1 MERLVDDFWKESV
14 LFLNLDG
21 ELQISFSPQLTIFPS
36 SLSFKDE
43 ARFASEHLSSAADL
57 ANELLRIDL
66 FSFFFNI
73 SEWYKRFEKRHV
85 PELVTQHST
94 CGDLRKIPSAAK
106 RRLHRDLEEHVHDLL
121 LKYADGGCSPFC
133 EKILYR
139 ACSAGLSI
147 QLDNPTPDYIPHE
160 DEPYR
165 HLSGQALPFSTLYG
179 IWAKKCAITTKLV
192 DSSIAALKFPNIK
205 KEVASS
211 LLIDLNNG
219 QKTQEADSTVGI
231 LDALSSPIAPGSVIA
246 EIPITTQLS
255 SNDTYRL
262 GCAICL
268 FIYQECLR
276 LSKKSPS
283 FSRNSLIKQYQPYAQ
298 SLFIGLE
305 GHVSD
310 TLALFRN
317 LAIQVKNDLK
327 ETLVDPSKYSA
338 LDQLIEM
345 ADYYSD
351 NCLIP
356 KEINRTGYVSER
368 YIPAIYCL
376 SDPSSLSR
384 LLLHKAMIAKADGSI
399 ASYTTSSFP
408 AFYQTIVGLLYTSG
422 NNLKRCE
429 KCGLP
434 FFPSGNH
441 SPYCERLH
449 LHPLAFG
456 AAGFGDDDIAD
467 RKLAHNAATSIK
479 RKGSRQKNAA
489 LKKSYEHL
497 GSFVDKVAGPYYQ
510 KEPSISNET
519 YEEWRSL
526 NVRIGGEELTS
537 ERFPIYVIWENR
549 VIDGRTPIVVSGIAE
564 DHPDFQA
571 HLSNLKDCVEAPG
584 QGIEKGSCTLPA
596 YRLMEEVVSFNKKLK
611 KESKGK
617 TGMPRLP
624 FPGISSSEMG
634 NYYRLANALTPSIAK
649 NEDGQ
654 SGEQQSDI
662 QAQNNLSFSDRDYK
676 TNVRYRKAP
685 IHLTAVDMANATCLK
700 RNMSRRKKIL
710 SDLKEGKLLL
720 SSLFNEHRPLDV
732 ALGQNYLESLLKND
746 PCLDT
751 DSGRKYLKSI
761 GINTMVQLNR
771 LPASQLC
778 AFFSWVNLTESK
790 NFHKKPGI

>member
-1 MERLVDDFWKESV
+1 MERLADDFWKESV

-36 SLSFKDE
+36 DLSFKDE
-43 ARFASEHLSSAADL
+43 AQFASETLSSAADL

-73 SEWYKRFEKRHV
+73 SEWYKRFEKRHI
-85 PELVTQHST
+85 PELNTQHST

-106 RRLHRDLEEHVHDLL
+106 RRLHLDLEEHVHDLL

-192 DSSIAALKFPNIK
+192 YSSIAALKFPNIK

-219 QKTQEADSTVGI
+219 QKTQEADSAVGI
-231 LDALSSPIAPGSVIA
+231 LDALSSPIAPGSVVA

-268 FIYQECLR
+268 LIYQECLR

-298 SLFIGLE
+298 SLFIGLG

-310 TLALFRN
+310 TLALFID
-317 LAIQVKNDLK
+317 LAIQVRKNL
-327 ETLVDPSKYSA
+327 EATLVDPSKYSA

-345 ADYYSD
+345 AAYYSD
-351 NCLIP
+351 NCLVP
-356 KEINRTGYVSER
+356 KEINGTGYVSER
-368 YIPAIYCL
+368 YIPAKYCL
-376 SDPSSLSR
+376 SDPTSLSR
-384 LLLHKAMIAKADGSI
+384 LLLHRAMIAKADGSI
-399 ASYTTSSFP
+399 VSYATGSFP

-422 NNLKRCE
+422 NNLKRCK

-441 SPYCERLH
+441 SPYCDRLH
-449 LHPLAFG
+449 LHPLALG

-526 NVRIGGEELTS
+526 NVRIGSEELTS
-537 ERFPIYVIWENR
+537 ESFPIYVIWDNR
-549 VIDGRTPIVVSGIAE
+549 VIDGQTPVDVSGIAE
-564 DHPDFQA
+564 DHPDFQT
-571 HLSNLKDCVEAPG
+571 HLNDLKDSVKIHD
-584 QGIEKGSCTLPA
+584 QGIEEGSCALPA
-596 YRLMEEVVSFNKKLK
+596 YRLMEEVVRFNKKLK

-617 TGMPRLP
+617 TSMPRLP
-624 FPGISSSEMG
+624 FPGISPSEMG
-634 NYYRLANALTPSIAK
+634 NYYRLANALTPTIAK

-685 IHLTAVDMANATCLK
+685 IHLTDVDMANAVCLK
-700 RNMSRRKKIL
+700 RNMSRSKKIL

-732 ALGQNYLESLLKND
+732 ALGQNYLESLLTND
-746 PCLDT
+746 PHLDT
-751 DSGRKYLKSI
+751 NSGRKYLKSI
-761 GINTMVQLNR
+761 GINTMVQLKR

-778 AFFSWVNLTESK
+778 AFFSWVNLTEGK
-790 NFHKKPGI
+790 NFYKKPE

>member
-1 MERLVDDFWKESV
+1 MEHLADDFWKESI
-14 LFLNLDG
+14 LFMDLDG
-21 ELQISFSPQLTIFPS
+21 ALQVSFSPQLAIFPS
-36 SLSFKDE
+36 DLSFKDE
-43 ARFASEHLSSAADL
+43 ARFASKHLSSAADL

-73 SEWYKRFEKRHV
+73 SEWYKRFEKRSI
-85 PELVTQHST
+85 PELISLHST
-94 CGDLRKIPSAAK
+94 CGDLRKIPTVTK
-106 RRLHRDLEEHVHDLL
+106 RRLHRDLEEHVHNLL

-133 EKILYR
+133 EKIINR

-147 QLDNPTPDYIPHE
+147 QLDHPTPDYIPHE

-165 HLSGQALPFSTLYG
+165 HLSGQALPFSKLYG

-192 DSSIAALKFPNIK
+192 DSSIDALNFPTIK

-211 LLIDLNNG
+211 LLSDLNNR
-219 QKTQEADSTVGI
+219 QEMQETDSSDGI
-231 LDALSSPIAPGSVIA
+231 LDAISTPIASDSVVA
-246 EIPITTQLS
+246 EIPIATQLS
-255 SNDTYRL
+255 LNDTHRL

-268 FIYQECLR
+268 LIYQECLR
-276 LSKKSPS
+276 LSKKTSS
-283 FSRNSLIKQYQPYAQ
+283 FSRNSLIKQYQPHAQ

-305 GHVSD
+305 GHVSE
-310 TLALFRN
+310 TLTLFRD
-317 LAIQVKNDLK
+317 LAIQVKKDLK
-327 ETLVDPSKYSA
+327 ATLVDPSKYSA
-338 LDQLIEM
+338 LDQLVEI

-356 KEINRTGYVSER
+356 KEGNRAGYISER
-368 YIPAIYCL
+368 YIPAKYCL

-384 LLLHKAMIAKADGSI
+384 LLLHKAMIAKASGSVVP
-399 ASYTTSSFP
+399 YTTSSFP

-449 LHPLAFG
+449 LHPSALG
-456 AAGFGDDDIAD
+456 AADYGDNDIAD

-479 RKGSRQKNAA
+479 RKGSRLKNAA
-489 LKKSYEHL
+489 LKKSYDHL
-497 GSFVDKVAGPYYQ
+497 GLFVDKVAGPCYQ

-526 NVRIGGEELTS
+526 NVRIGGTELTS
-537 ERFPIYVIWENR
+537 DSFPIYVIWDNQ
-549 VIDGRTPIVVSGIAE
+549 VINGHTPVIVSGIAE
-564 DHPDFQA
+564 DYPDFQTQ
-571 HLSNLKDCVEAPG
+571 LNNLIDSVEIHG
-584 QGIEKGSCTLPA
+584 QGIGEGSYMLPA
-596 YRLMEEVVSFNKKLK
+596 YRLMEEVVRFNQKLK

-617 TGMPRLP
+617 TSTPRLP
-624 FPGISSSEMG
+624 FPGIPSSEMG
-634 NYYRLANALTPSIAK
+634 DCYRLANALTPTIAK
-649 NEDGQ
+649 NENEQ
-654 SGEQQSDI
+654 SGKKRSNM
-662 QAQNNLSFSDRDYK
+662 QAQNNPFFSVNDYK

-685 IHLTAVDMANATCLK
+685 IHLTNVDIANAACLK

-710 SDLKEGKLLL
+710 SDLREGKLLL
-720 SSLFNEHRPLDV
+720 SSLFNEHMPLDV
-732 ALGQNYLESLLKND
+732 ALGQNNLELLLTTD
-746 PCLDT
+746 PRLDT

-761 GINTMVQLNR
+761 GINTMMQLKK
-771 LPASQLC
+771 LPAGQLC

-790 NFHKKPGI
+790 HLHKNPE

>member
-1 MERLVDDFWKESV
+1 MKQLTDDFWKESV

-36 SLSFKDE
+36 DLSFKDE

-57 ANELLRIDL
+57 ANELLRLDL

-73 SEWYKRFEKRHV
+73 SEWYKRFEKRHI
-85 PELVTQHST
+85 PELITQHST

-106 RRLHRDLEEHVHDLL
+106 RRLHRDLEDHVHDLL

-147 QLDNPTPDYIPHE
+147 QLDNPTPNYIPHE
-160 DEPYR
+160 GEPYR
-165 HLSGQALPFSTLYG
+165 HLSGQALPFSKLYG

-192 DSSIAALKFPNIK
+192 DSSIAALNFPNINK
-205 KEVASS
+205 KVASS

-231 LDALSSPIAPGSVIA
+231 LDALSSPIAPGSVVA

-268 FIYQECLR
+268 LIYQECLR

-310 TLALFRN
+310 TLALFKD
-317 LAIQVKNDLK
+317 LAIQVRKNLK
-327 ETLVDPSKYSA
+327 ATLVDPSKYSA

-345 ADYYSD
+345 ATYYSD
-351 NCLIP
+351 NCLVP
-356 KEINRTGYVSER
+356 KEINGTGYVSER
-368 YIPAIYCL
+368 YIPAKYSL
-376 SDPSSLSR
+376 SDPASLSR

-399 ASYTTSSFP
+399 VSYTTSSFP

-449 LHPLAFG
+449 LHPLALG

-479 RKGSRQKNAA
+479 RKGSRQKNAV

-526 NVRIGGEELTS
+526 NVHIGGEELTNES
-537 ERFPIYVIWENR
+537 FPIYVIWDNR

-571 HLSNLKDCVEAPG
+571 HLSNLKDCVEVPG

-611 KESKGK
+611 RENKGK
-617 TGMPRLP
+617 ARLTSLP
-624 FPGISSSEMG
+624 FPGIPSPEVG
-634 NYYRLANALTPSIAK
+634 DYYRLANALTPTIAK

-654 SGEQQSDI
+654 SGEQQSDV
-662 QAQNNLSFSDRDYK
+662 QAQNDPSFSDRNYK

-685 IHLTAVDMANATCLK
+685 THLTNVDIANAVCLK
-700 RNMSRRKKIL
+700 RNMLRRHKIL

-720 SSLFNEHRPLDV
+720 SSLFNEHMPLDI
-732 ALGQNYLESLLKND
+732 ALGQNNLELLLTTD
-746 PCLDT
+746 SRLDA
-751 DSGRKYLKSI
+751 DSGREYLKSI
-761 GINTMVQLNR
+761 GINTMVQLKR